1 MYLPSIGTAAPPALG
16 VNVAAKVPRANAQ
29 SPPTATSWLVI
40 VMLKANRS
48 NTPLFLARIA
58 SFPMTGGSFG
68 GICTPLSAH
77 NNIQRSMSPE
87 LRLDEYRLQMSL
99 IAAVAACW
107 SPGACLEHAACKGS
121 AAARIQSVTL
131 SRERLV
137 MVSHSPIENTLEVS
151 RRVPPNGSR
160 LSCGRPARR
169 RKCVGRSP
177 CPAKGTT
184 LRFP

>member
-1 MYLPSIGTAAPPALG
+1 MYLPSIETGAPRALG

-29 SPPTATSWLVI
+29 SPPIPTSWLVI

-48 NTPLFLARIA
+48 NTPLCLARLA
-58 SFPMTGGSFG
+58 SFPMTGCSFR

-160 LSCGRPARR
+160 LSCGRT
-169 RKCVGRSP
+169 RSP
-177 CPAKGTT
+177 AQGPGTT
-184 LRFP
+184 VRGPTEAQHSA